1 MIYDLKE
8 KKFIIPD
15 TKDIP
20 SRMSFGNHPHKL
32 CHIMSKH
39 NKVCD
44 NCQQI
49 IKYTESIYYCSLCDF
64 VICNECFSKKH
75 ITEGINKLRNDKVK
89 FSNESKNFINQQNL
103 NSTRCKIE

>member
-8 KKFIIPD
+8 KKFIMPD

-32 CHIMSKH
+32 CNIMCKH

-64 VICNECFSKKH
+64 VICNECFSKKN

-89 FSNESKNFINQQNL
+89 FSNE
-103 NSTRCKIE
+103 